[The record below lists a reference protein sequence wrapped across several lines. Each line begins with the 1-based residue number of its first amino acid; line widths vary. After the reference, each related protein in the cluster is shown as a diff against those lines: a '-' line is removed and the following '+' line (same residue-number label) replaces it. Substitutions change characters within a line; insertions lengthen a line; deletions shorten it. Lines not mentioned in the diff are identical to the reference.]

1 MFCLKMK
8 IMQNIN
14 ISDVKENDYVI
25 FKFKVNIDDK
35 ENENKENRKELRW
48 LSPLQYLQAIA
59 DSIVL

>member
-14 ISDVKENDYVI
+14 ISDVKENDYDI

-35 ENENKENRKELRW
+35 ENENKENREELR
-48 LSPLQYLQAIA
+48 
-59 DSIVL
+59 